1 MIHNQVSW
9 DLALKAVV
17 EALRMN
23 PDRYEVIYNSKYN
36 NNESVFD
43 SNDITSVAISSPHS
57 PKSQNQN
64 YYYNEY
70 RQGLLEIAE
79 GFLKTLLNQLVDNVS
94 SNKRKMS
101 LYQDLVKRIINNLNE
116 RIAGSSTRNI

>member
-1 MIHNQVSW
+1 MIHNQVSG

-43 SNDITSVAISSPHS
+43 SNGITAVVISSPHF
-57 PKSQNQN
+57 PKSQSQN

-70 RQGLLEIAE
+70 RQGLLEIAK
-79 GFLKTLLNQLVDNVS
+79 GFLNTLLNQLVDNIS
-94 SNKRKMS
+94 SKKE
-101 LYQDLVKRIINNLNE
+101 K
-116 RIAGSSTRNI
+116 